1 MKKIKENLMLLMTN
15 KLRVIVFDSRSTYI
29 DEIYRSR
36 VIYQKQLV
44 TMSSMKVAPGSTVT
58 EDSCG
63 PRIFEFSISQVAKGR
78 TIIPRVT
85 KTLIKL
91 TLENI
96 KYMI

>member
-1 MKKIKENLMLLMTN
+1 
-15 KLRVIVFDSRSTYI
+15 
-29 DEIYRSR
+29 
-36 VIYQKQLV
+36 
-44 TMSSMKVAPGSTVT
+44 MSSMKVAPGSTVT

-63 PRIFEFSISQVAKGR
+63 PLIFEFSISQVAKGR

-85 KTLIKL
+85 KSLIKL